1 MRSIRIG
8 VTSLSLVLG
17 VLILMIPFGLNFGLP
32 EWIGSLTKEE
42 EVLSGSCTLLCM
54 VLTPIALIGGNF
66 LRPNQIDTEL
76 QLDEK
81 PNEE

>member
-1 MRSIRIG
+1 MRTTRLG
-8 VTSLSLVLG
+8 VILLSLVLG
-17 VLILMIPFGLNFGLP
+17 VLILMITVGLNSGLP

-54 VLTPIALIGGNF
+54 VLTPIALIGGNI

-76 QLDEK
+76 QLDEN

>member
-1 MRSIRIG
+1 MRSTRLG
-8 VTSLSLVLG
+8 VFLLSLVLG
-17 VLILMIPFGLNFGLP
+17 VLVLMIPIGLNSGLP

-54 VLTPIALIGGNF
+54 VLTPIALIGGNI
-66 LRPNQIDTEL
+66 LRPNQIDKEL
-76 QLDEK
+76 QLDEN

>member
-8 VTSLSLVLG
+8 VISLSLVLG
-17 VLILMIPFGLNFGLP
+17 VLILMIPVGLNFGLL

-54 VLTPIALIGGNF
+54 VLTPIALIGANIF
-66 LRPNQIDTEL
+66 RPNQIDTEL
-76 QLDEK
+76 QLDEN

>member
-8 VTSLSLVLG
+8 VISLSLVLG
-17 VLILMIPFGLNFGLP
+17 VLILMIPVGLNFGLL
-32 EWIGSLTKEE
+32 EWIGSLTEE
-42 EVLSGSCTLLCM
+42 EVVLSGSCTLLCM

-76 QLDEK
+76 QLDEN

>member
-8 VTSLSLVLG
+8 VISLSLVLG
-17 VLILMIPFGLNFGLP
+17 VLILMIPVGLNFGLL

-54 VLTPIALIGGNF
+54 VLTPIALIGGNI

-76 QLDEK
+76 QLDEN

>member
-1 MRSIRIG
+1 MRSTRLG
-8 VTSLSLVLG
+8 VFLLSLVLG
-17 VLILMIPFGLNFGLP
+17 VLILMIPVGLNFGLL
-32 EWIGSLTKEE
+32 EWIGSLTEE
-42 EVLSGSCTLLCM
+42 EVVLSGSCTLLCM

-76 QLDEK
+76 QLDEN

>member
-1 MRSIRIG
+1 MDWKSDKRG
-8 VTSLSLVLG
+8 
-17 VLILMIPFGLNFGLP
+17 
-32 EWIGSLTKEE
+32 

-54 VLTPIALIGGNF
+54 VLTPIALIGGNI

-76 QLDEK
+76 QLDEN

>member
-1 MRSIRIG
+1 MRSTRIG
-8 VTSLSLVLG
+8 VILLFLVLG
-17 VLILMIPFGLNFGLP
+17 GLILMVPVGLNSGLP

-66 LRPNQIDTEL
+66 LRSNQIDTEL
-76 QLDEK
+76 QLDEN